1 MVAAPSGDSTT
12 TSSIK
17 SGGNFKTVPV
27 TTIARKK
34 FQNRP
39 RYDSMKRNNRR
50 SKRGQHR
57 TLSDRKDCCTVCAL
71 ANPKYKCPK
80 CRQPYCSVSCCKS
93 HRDLCSAQPST
104 ENSILQPSSI
114 TSQKKKSK
122 YLPQETLKNY
132 LESYSKHPTT
142 ATATTTKEEDEDFEK
157 WPITEEMKRS
167 LIDSPWLRKEL
178 VDGGLRQ
185 IITNIDSSPYEQRK
199 QLLHKGI
206 CDNSNF
212 RNFIDQLLVT
222 AGVLKKSENGL
233 LVLDIPS
240 TKTDQRQHPAILHNK
255 ALSSDDE
262 EECSDTAHFDS
273 FVEEDS
279 DEEGSNTTSEESS
292 DDECS
297 TES

>member
-1 MVAAPSGDSTT
+1 MVAHSGDGTT
-12 TSSIK
+12 TSSSIK
-17 SGGNFKTVPV
+17 AVGNSKTVAV
-27 TTIARKK
+27 TAIARKK
-34 FQNRP
+34 FQSRP

-50 SKRGQHR
+50 SKRGQHS
-57 TLSDRKDCCTVCAL
+57 THSDTKDCCTVCAL

-93 HRDLCSAQPST
+93 HRDSCSAHLGT
-104 ENSILQPSSI
+104 ESSILQPSSI
-114 TSQKKKSK
+114 TTLKDKSK
-122 YLPQETLKNY
+122 YLPQDTLEIY
-132 LESYSKHPTT
+132 QESYITHPSAAA
-142 ATATTTKEEDEDFEK
+142 ATSKEEDEDVEK
-157 WPITEEMKRS
+157 WPITDEMKRS
-167 LIDSPWLRKEL
+167 LSDSPWLRKEL

-199 QLLHKGI
+199 ELLHKGI

-240 TKTDQRQHPAILHNK
+240 TKTDQRPHPAILHNT

-262 EECSDTAHFDS
+262 EECSDTAHVES
-273 FVEEDS
+273 FI
-279 DEEGSNTTSEESS
+279 EEGSDEGSSNTSDESS

-297 TES
+297 TESLL